1 MKYTMIFLIAVMIF
15 SCSEYNPHKEGDKRI
30 YSLTS
35 GSTTKDS
42 VILLTTYDSD
52 NDLVNIW
59 RYVSYFPNGNVKTEY
74 ESQSDVSSFPIQL
87 SNPSLDGNEGWK
99 YLPDLEVL
107 GLVSKG
113 DVKEKKQEL
122 RNTGADST
130 ISYPY
135 YLKYNGKEYY
145 SNQLVEDSCLSFSIT
160 FKKPNNNKIDY
171 LYKEDLGFVYIS
183 YNLDNSRYILELQ
196 GITRNLEE

>member
-1 MKYTMIFLIAVMIF
+1 MKYTIIFLIAVMIF

-30 YSLTS
+30 YSLSTENTS
-35 GSTTKDS
+35 KDT
-42 VILLTTYDSD
+42 VVLLTKYDSD

-59 RYVSYFPNGNVKTEY
+59 KYSSYFPNGNIKSEY

-87 SNPSLDGNEGWK
+87 SNPSLDGNEDWK

-113 DVKEKKQEL
+113 DVEEKTQEL
-122 RNTGADST
+122 INTKADST

-145 SNQLVEDSCLSFSIT
+145 SIQLDFFPYS
-160 FKKPNNNKIDY
+160 
-171 LYKEDLGFVYIS
+171 
-183 YNLDNSRYILELQ
+183 
-196 GITRNLEE
+196 